1 MVSSFCLYRCFVVGG
16 GVEGT
21 VFCYLLENDTSSPAV
36 GSAAR
41 PEHRR
46 ATPSPRTSETI
57 SRSAPSAETRT
68 PRRTRDPAGAAH
80 GDPGGESRGEN
91 ITKHVLFNSQCCTNA
106 AYNIT
111 LDTGGCVQSSR
122 PVTHCGLEGGRG
134 QSRSDGG
141 AAAQNEE
148 CAQGA
153 VTRAVQ
159 PTCHPLWPCRR
170 EGTVSVGR
178 RLRSGPCGPALGSA
192 RACAS
197 TREGTAEH
205 RVATG

>member
-1 MVSSFCLYRCFVVGG
+1 MSRV
-16 GVEGT
+16 
-21 VFCYLLENDTSSPAV
+21 
-36 GSAAR
+36 AAR
-41 PEHRR
+41 PTHRR
-46 ATPSPRTSETI
+46 ATPSPTDER
-57 SRSAPSAETRT
+57 RSPSAECGDSESDVGPPDARETRDATADARRT
-68 PRRTRDPAGAAH
+68 PRGSCAGAPT
-80 GDPGGESRGEN
+80 GRREPSVERML
-91 ITKHVLFNSQCCTNA
+91 HVLFNSQCCTNA

-153 VTRAVQ
+153 ATRAVQ